1 MPSLVMEFIE
11 TIRQSAP
18 HKRGDRVDHHPEFVF
33 GALHFELFL
42 SLELLQGR
50 RRSSARA
57 ASSVL

>member
-1 MPSLVMEFIE
+1 MEFIG

-18 HKRGDRVDHHPEFVF
+18 HQRWDRVDHHPEFVF

-50 RRSSARA
+50 RRSSAVA